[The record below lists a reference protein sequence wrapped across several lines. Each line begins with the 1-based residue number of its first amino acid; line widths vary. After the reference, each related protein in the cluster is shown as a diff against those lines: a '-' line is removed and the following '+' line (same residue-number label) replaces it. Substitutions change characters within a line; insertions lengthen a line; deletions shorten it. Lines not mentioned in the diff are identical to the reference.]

1 MIFYGWRRKAV
12 PLADLGVQSC
22 ARCGM
27 SRPFRAFLSYKTFHL
42 YWVFGTVYNKK
53 YLAACSV
60 CSQGGPLDKTLLGP
74 AAGAEPIPFME
85 KWGLGLLAVIVA
97 GVVVATVMSR

>member
-12 PLADLGVQSC
+12 ALADLGVQSC

-27 SRPFRAFLSYKTFHL
+27 SRPFRAFLSYKYFHL
-42 YWVFGTVYNKK
+42 YWIFGTVYDKK
-53 YLAACSV
+53 YLAACTV

-74 AAGAEPIPFME
+74 AADTEPIPFME
-85 KWGLGLLAVIVA
+85 KWGLGVLAAIVA
-97 GVVVATVMSR
+97 GVIAVIAITK